1 MQTVLV
7 PALAQ
12 FDFTTG
18 NADEENE
25 VYQFIV
31 RKISGSSPLPPLRPV
46 SMHRAENM
54 CHGRCRLHPQV
65 WPRKRTCS

>member
-1 MQTVLV
+1 MHLLSRSVQTVLV

-31 RKISGSSPLPPLRPV
+31 RKISGFSPLPL
-46 SMHRAENM
+46 
-54 CHGRCRLHPQV
+54 GRNNASC
-65 WPRKRTCS
+65 